1 MSICYLAP
9 SSRSSELPASI
20 AGFFVDPE
28 KGALEN
34 SEALLKSPSN
44 QGDFFS
50 CAEKRAAMGVM
61 PLKTAREREA
71 RVRLVKA
78 AKSPTHEKRLES
90 IAAKVKFLHEQECLK
105 HCSYPAREPVE
116 VERQRLNTPH
126 KTAGCM
132 SVIQYREW
140 ADEWRVRTQVD
151 VTSGAVPE
159 PQSGPRLSEML
170 SERAAKKIAESCEF
184 MATKGGYKT
193 FVTGTF
199 SESARK
205 KIELGETTIQRE
217 VSRAMDA
224 LQKMYQRGWVTEA
237 GEKVPGVEPIYRMV
251 KNRQGQEV
259 KKLVNGLAY
268 CWVVEIPKN
277 EDGEDNPHVHML
289 LGWRVQ
295 YRHFEE
301 WAKRVEKIWGNGY
314 FHLEKIKDGLSAGAY
329 MAKAAGYMTKAAGD
343 ESQGVVRGNRYGI
356 SESARAP
363 GWVTV
368 SKQQLH
374 VMGQLIAD
382 VYDHLT
388 VRYGEKFRERKELN
402 KRLADTP
409 KDAKALRKK
418 IGERLQKVRADI
430 KALPVRCNKY
440 QVILKG
446 QDAARAFFS
455 WAKGEAVG
463 PEWLPQELPPVAWE
477 KGERV
482 TLLDSHWFKKIQ
494 AAFRWMKRKR
504 RAWCDFSL
512 SQYVGLL
519 IERKEGAEAENF
531 AAWAEYEIVAG

>member
-1 MSICYLAP
+1 MSICYLTP
-9 SSRSSELPASI
+9 SSRSESLPASV

-34 SEALLKSPSN
+34 SELLLKSPLN

-61 PLKTAREREA
+61 PLKTACEREA
-71 RVRLVKA
+71 RDRLVKA
-78 AKSPTHEKRLES
+78 AKSPTHEKKLES

-105 HCSYPAREPVE
+105 HCSYPAREPIE

-159 PQSGPRLSEML
+159 PQTGPRFSELL
-170 SERAAKKIAESCEF
+170 SERAAKKIAESCEY
-184 MATKGGYKT
+184 MVTKGGYKT

-199 SESARK
+199 SEDARK
-205 KIELGETTIQRE
+205 KIERGETSIQRE
-217 VSRAMDA
+217 VSRSMDA
-224 LQKMYQRGWVTEA
+224 LQKMYQRGWVTES
-237 GEKVPGVEPIYRMV
+237 GEKVRGHE
-251 KNRQGQEV
+251 G
-259 KKLVNGLAY
+259 GLPY

-277 EDGEDNPHVHML
+277 ENGEDNPHVHMM
-289 LGWRVQ
+289 LGWSVQ
-295 YRHFEE
+295 YRHFAE

-314 FHLEKIKDGLSAGAY
+314 FHLEKIKDPLCAGAY
-329 MAKAAGYMTKAAGD
+329 MAKAAGYMTKAVGD
-343 ESQGVVRGNRYGI
+343 KSQGVVRGNRYGI

-368 SKQQLH
+368 SRQQLH

-418 IGERLQKVRADI
+418 IGERLQKVRAEI

-446 QDAARAFFS
+446 QDAAKAFFS

-477 KGERV
+477 KGDRV

-494 AAFRWMKRKR
+494 GAFRWLKRKR

-512 SQYVGLL
+512 NQYVGLL
-519 IERKEGAEAENF
+519 IERKEGAEAANL
-531 AAWAEYEIVAG
+531 AAWAEYEAVAG